1 MTISWPRLMARR
13 CSSGITGY
21 AHLARSFPGFAYL
34 SQKGSV
40 PVVMIKAHD
49 AKIYGIDW
57 DRRYR
62 HRLVTCSLD
71 KKIKFW
77 TVHEL
82 ASSLADSSADF
93 HTTLPAPHTPTATIA
108 TTYPVWRARNLP
120 FGHGVLSLPQRGEKA
135 LEMFGD
141 SQIPVQRFEGHDDVV
156 KEFVWRTRGGDD
168 ESFEDREFQLVT
180 WSKDRTLRVWPVGR
194 DITERVGYQYGA
206 PIKVLLSRKGAT
218 DMTYTKEDNDEEQK
232 LLPPP
237 VVNPSG
243 IARQKMGLKDIG
255 MTRGGGRA
263 RGMDQL
269 EWLTKVV
276 KNTASSESSAVPS
289 RVGSVSR
296 QGSRGPSGDRVN
308 RGEWMSLKDEVIS
321 VNKLFPRPRINFE
334 KVSDTFALR

>member
-1 MTISWPRLMARR
+1 M
-13 CSSGITGY
+13 
-21 AHLARSFPGFAYL
+21 
-34 SQKGSV
+34 V
-40 PVVMIKAHD
+40 IKAHD

-62 HRLVTCSLD
+62 HKLVTCSLD
-71 KKIKFW
+71 KTIKFW
-77 TVHEL
+77 TVPEL
-82 ASSLADSSADF
+82 SSSLAESTVDF
-93 HTTLPAPHTPTATIA
+93 HVSLPEPDTPTATIQ

-135 LEMFGD
+135 LELFGD
-141 SQIPVQRFEGHDDVV
+141 SQVPVERFEGHDDVV

-168 ESFEDREFQLVT
+168 ESFDDREFQLVT
-180 WSKDRTLRVWPVGR
+180 WSKDRTLRVWPVGQ

-206 PIKVLLSRKGAT
+206 PIKVLVSRRGAP
-218 DMTYTKEDNDEEQK
+218 DITYTKVPDADTKK

-243 IARQKMGLKDIG
+243 IARQKMTKETG

-276 KNTASSESSAVPS
+276 KNKASPDSSAIAS
-289 RVGSVSR
+289 RVGSESRDVSR
-296 QGSRGPSGDRVN
+296 GTSTD
-308 RGEWMSLKDEVIS
+308 RGEWISLKDEVVE
-321 VNKLFPRPRINFE
+321 VNKLFPRPRVNFE
-334 KVSDTFALR
+334 KVCRLL